1 LSGTVEGVKMTPN
14 IFLTIPTKRLEESLT
29 FYTTI
34 LGFTLTRRLD
44 RPGGVVLAF
53 LSRDEFIIEFVL
65 NPNIPAGEVGTFAPI
80 LSFHVSNLTEILA
93 TLSEV
98 GIQPPQPNERPG
110 GVTILGFKDPNG
122 VPIHFITGER

>member
-1 LSGTVEGVKMTPN
+1 MTQDV
-14 IFLTIPTKRLEESLT
+14 FLTIPTKKLEESLK

-34 LGFTLTRRLD
+34 LGFTLTQRLE
-44 RPGGVVLAF
+44 RPDGVVLAF
-53 LSRDEFIIEFVL
+53 LSKGEFMLEFVL

-93 TLSEV
+93 TLAAA
-98 GIQPPQPNERPG
+98 GIQSPEPNERPG

-122 VPIHFITGER
+122 ISIHFVTGEY

>member
-1 LSGTVEGVKMTPN
+1 MTKRSKNDPDV
-14 IFLTIPTKRLEESLT
+14 FLTIPTKKLEESLK

-34 LGFTLTRRLD
+34 LGFKLSQRLE

-53 LSRDEFIIEFVL
+53 LSKGEFMLEFVL

-93 TLSEV
+93 TLSEA

-122 VPIHFITGER
+122 VPIHFVTGER

>member
-1 LSGTVEGVKMTPN
+1 MIPN
-14 IFLTIPTKRLEESLT
+14 ICLTIPTKKLEESLK

-53 LSRDEFIIEFVL
+53 LSRGEFIIEFVL

-80 LSFHVSNLTEILA
+80 LSFNVSNLTEILA
-93 TLSEV
+93 ALDSA
-98 GIQPPQPNERPG
+98 GIKHPQPNERPG
-110 GVTILGFKDPNG
+110 GVTILGCKDPNG
-122 VPIHFITGER
+122 VSIHFVTGEH

>member
-1 LSGTVEGVKMTPN
+1 MTPN

-80 LSFHVSNLTEILA
+80 LSFHVSNLVEILA
-93 TLSEV
+93 TIDKA
-98 GIQPPQPNERPG
+98 GIQHPQPNERPG
-110 GVTILGFKDPNG
+110 GVTILGFKDPNDIS
-122 VPIHFITGER
+122 IHFVSGEY